1 MNRNEGKE
9 WFRLIFNST
18 GEVRDGFF
26 VTGWSHN
33 PVYLLKG
40 KTPVLFDGGLAL
52 LGKVYQDRIGSVLN
66 GDTPRMVFI
75 THVHFDHCG
84 AVPYLKKVFPGLKAA
99 ASQKAKD
106 ILNRP
111 NAVRLIR
118 ELSESDEQVRSD
130 FPRERLSREPFD
142 PFEIDLVLKDGD
154 EVALEEG
161 LSVRVLATPGHTW
174 DFMSYYVPEK
184 KILVASESAGC
195 ALSSGYIAADGLA
208 DFGVYLSSLKRLAS
222 VGARILCQG
231 HRYVYL
237 DEDVEA
243 FLKRSLRTAL
253 EFEAM
258 VEEYWLKEKGDL
270 GRVLQKIKETEYD
283 PLPMP
288 KQSEPAFVI
297 NLRARIKSV
306 LNHLGLEKGSPL

>member
-1 MNRNEGKE
+1 M
-9 WFRLIFNST
+9 IFNGT

-40 KTPVLFDGGLAL
+40 RKPVLFDGGLAL
-52 LGKVYQDRIGSVLN
+52 LGKVYRDAIMSVLN
-66 GDTPRMVFI
+66 GDSPSVVFI

-84 AVPYLKKVFPGLKAA
+84 AVPFLKKAFPGLRAA

-111 NAVRLIR
+111 NAVKLIR
-118 ELSESDEQVRSD
+118 SLSESAEQILSG
-130 FPRERLSREPFD
+130 FPKERLSREPFD
-142 PFEIDLVLKDGD
+142 PFEVDLVLKDGD

-161 LSVRVLATPGHTW
+161 LRVRVLSTPGHTW
-174 DFMSYYVPEK
+174 DFTSYYVPEK

-222 VGARILCQG
+222 IDARILCQG

-243 FLKRSLRTAL
+243 FFKRSLQTAID
-253 EFEAM
+253 FEAM
-258 VEEYWLKEKGDL
+258 VQEYWLKEKGDL
-270 GRVLQKIKETEYD
+270 RRILQKIKETEYD

-297 NLRARIKSV
+297 NLEARIKSV
-306 LNHLGLEKGSPL
+306 LDHLGLEKGSSL